1 MNARLEFR
9 SASSNI
15 RETGV
20 TNDTSI
26 NITAEENA
34 LMEDNDSSGELPEAT
49 SKETSPVKRSPRTV
63 RFSDAEW
70 QKIENAAARCGLSP
84 AAFVRNASLADA
96 ADPDA
101 LPSETLPPGI
111 VELIKR
117 IYRSTYMLSTLKR
130 DEMTDEGRSEKF
142 EATIRAA
149 RDAEALVLDNAR
161 N

>member
-9 SASSNI
+9 SGSSNI
-15 RETGV
+15 RGTGV
-20 TNDTSI
+20 RNDTSI

-34 LMEDNDSSGELPEAT
+34 LMEGNDGFEELPEAT
-49 SKETSPVKRSPRTV
+49 SKETTPVKRSPRTV

-70 QKIENAAARCGLSP
+70 QKIERAASRCGLSP

-96 ADPDA
+96 ADPDG

-130 DEMTDEGRSEKF
+130 DEMMDKGRSEKF